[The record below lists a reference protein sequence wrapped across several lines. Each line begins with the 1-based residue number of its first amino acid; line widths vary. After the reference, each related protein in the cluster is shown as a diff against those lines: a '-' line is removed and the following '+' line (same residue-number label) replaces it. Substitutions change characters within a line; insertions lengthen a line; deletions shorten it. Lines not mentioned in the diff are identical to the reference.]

1 MAYPASISPRRSS
14 HSGNDQTLAAQDAAI
29 LRSVLNLARWAPSGD
44 NSQPWRFEVKGARH
58 VVVHGT
64 DTRHASVY
72 DFQGRAS
79 QLSLGAL
86 LENFR
91 LAATMHGWL
100 IDAKR
105 RPGPITHPTFDLHF
119 SPAGTRPDPLAGCI
133 RSRSVQRGPMST
145 RPLSDSEKAALRSA
159 VGPAYEVVWRTA
171 PRDRWTMARLLFAN
185 ARIRFLMP
193 EAYGWHRRMI
203 EWDARFSRDRIPDQ
217 ALGASRPTLAL
228 MRWAMR
234 SWNRVRFS
242 GTWLAGTV
250 LPRLE
255 MEMLPAWACAGHFL
269 IVARDGASNLG
280 PEAFIDAGRA
290 MQRFWLTATHLGL
303 QLQPEVTPLIFSW
316 YQRAGQRFSAEP
328 GLQEQARIL
337 DGRFVDWLG
346 RDDWRNAVFMGRI
359 GNGPTPQ
366 ARAVRLTLQELQADV
381 HKRRGGGGDQPL
393 PCGPSI
399 DPTMR
404 GPRSRPGILPSA
416 MRNAIGPEAAST
428 KKRVGYCLDK
438 DLKIG
443 AASHPSRRAR
453 GAR

>member
-1 MAYPASISPRRSS
+1 MAYPASSNPRISSR
-14 HSGNDQTLAAQDAAI
+14 GGKGETLVAQEAAI
-29 LRSVLNLARWAPSGD
+29 LESVLDLARWAPSGD
-44 NSQPWRFEVKGARH
+44 NSQPWRFEMKGTRH

-72 DFQGRAS
+72 DFEGRAS

-91 LAATMHGWL
+91 LAATAHGWL
-100 IDAKR
+100 VDAKR

-119 SPAGTRPDPLAGCI
+119 SPSRTVLDPLADCI
-133 RSRSVQRGPMST
+133 RARSVQRGPMST
-145 RPLSDSEKAALRSA
+145 KPLSDPQKAALQSA
-159 VGPAYEVVWRTA
+159 VDPTYKVVWRTA

-193 EAYGWHRRMI
+193 EAYGWHRRMV

-234 SWNRVRFS
+234 SWNRVRFT

-269 IVARDGASNLG
+269 IVARDGASCRS
-280 PEAFIDAGRA
+280 PDAFIDAGRA

-316 YQRAGQRFSAEP
+316 YQRSGQRFSAEP

-337 DGRFVDWLG
+337 DDRFVDWLG
-346 RDDWRNAVFMGRI
+346 PDDWRNAVFMGRI
-359 GNGPTPQ
+359 GNGPAAH
-366 ARAVRLTLQELQADV
+366 ARAVRLTSQELQADV
-381 HKRRGGGGDQPL
+381 HKRHNGGGHQPL

-404 GPRSRPGILPSA
+404 GPRSRPGILPSEV
-416 MRNAIGPEAAST
+416 RSAIGPGAVST
-428 KKRVGYCLDK
+428 KKRVGFGLDR
-438 DLKIG
+438 DLKAG
-443 AASHPSRRAR
+443 AAAPSSHRTR